1 MDKATDDLA
10 EALKNLVPKT
20 AVDNKVSKD
29 LLRDV
34 IKKSSGLKEDDY
46 TVSSWAPF
54 QSKLQ
59 KAQSVL
65 KDEDA
70 TQAEVDK
77 AANELVKALSGLVI
91 KPAVDN
97 KVNKDLLKQAIGMGD
112 TLREDD
118 YTVSSWAPF
127 QSKLQKA
134 QSVLKDEDATQA
146 EVDKA
151 ANELVKALSGLVIKP
166 AVDNKVN
173 KDLLKQAIGMGDTL
187 REDDYTVSSWAP
199 FQSK

>member
-77 AANELVKALSGLVI
+77 AANELVK
-91 KPAVDN
+91 
-97 KVNKDLLKQAIGMGD
+97 
-112 TLREDD
+112 
-118 YTVSSWAPF
+118 
-127 QSKLQKA
+127 
-134 QSVLKDEDATQA
+134 
-146 EVDKA
+146 
-151 ANELVKALSGLVIKP
+151 
-166 AVDNKVN
+166 
-173 KDLLKQAIGMGDTL
+173 
-187 REDDYTVSSWAP
+187 
-199 FQSK
+199 